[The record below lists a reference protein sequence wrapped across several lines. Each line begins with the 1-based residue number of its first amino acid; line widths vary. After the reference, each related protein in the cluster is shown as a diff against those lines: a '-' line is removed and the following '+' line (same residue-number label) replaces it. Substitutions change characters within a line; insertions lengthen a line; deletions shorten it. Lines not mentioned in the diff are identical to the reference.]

1 MFLIQCMKNWA
12 SKPGLLQ
19 EVWLISFGRPV
30 VFLKAWMHFQ
40 TRETGNKVKMAA
52 ENTVTSSL
60 DRFSEL
66 KEVTTLIESIRAIC
80 HDDIL
85 LEAAEERLTG

>member
-1 MFLIQCMKNWA
+1 
-12 SKPGLLQ
+12 
-19 EVWLISFGRPV
+19 
-30 VFLKAWMHFQ
+30 
-40 TRETGNKVKMAA
+40 MAA

-80 HDDIL
+80 HDEIL